1 MKISI
6 ESRES
11 FAWPWWKTMTLS
23 RISVFFV
30 ARKLNLEFYTM
41 RKITLRASEA
51 QHKNVSIHDAGCRF
65 LATLTWISLIFL
77 TSVRIDFADVRE
89 ERPCELMRNWVQ
101 SAWSQNRAKPSRK
114 SYFSEDARIAC
125 KERWWLAMQKWAN
138 RRDEMAVFA
147 KSERNTP

>member
-1 MKISI
+1 MKISV

-11 FAWPWWKTMTLS
+11 FIWPWWKRWPYRGFPCFSAAAFEPWILQNAANH
-23 RISVFFV
+23 F
-30 ARKLNLEFYTM
+30 A
-41 RKITLRASEA
+41 ASEA
-51 QHKNVSIHDAGCRF
+51 QRKSVSMHDAGCWF

-77 TSVRIDFADVRE
+77 TSVRIHFADVRK

-101 SAWSQNRAKPSRK
+101 SAWSQNRAKPLRK

-138 RRDEMAVFA
+138 LRNEIAVFA
-147 KSERNTP
+147 KSERNTS